1 MSTQTVA
8 INQDRVLADR
18 VLTTGDEAAFRELYR
33 AHTPRLYSFVL
44 RILGG
49 DERDAEDAVQET
61 WIRAVE
67 GLGSFRW
74 EARFGTWLVGIGLN
88 VSRNHIRRRTRRR
101 EVGEDAA
108 PAPARRRP
116 DDERIDLERALG
128 LLPPGQ
134 REVVVLHD
142 VEGWKHREIGD
153 RLGISEGT
161 SKSQLFAARRAL
173 RTVLADPAS
182 GMEGRT

>member
-1 MSTQTVA
+1 MSVQTVA
-8 INQDRVLADR
+8 INQDRLLAER

-44 RILGG
+44 RILAG

-67 GLGSFRW
+67 ALGRFRW
-74 EARFGTWLVGIGLN
+74 EARFGTWLTGIGLN
-88 VSRNHIRRRTRRR
+88 VCRNQIRRSSRRR
-101 EVGEDAA
+101 EVGENAA
-108 PAPARRRP
+108 PAPARKRP

-142 VEGWKHREIGD
+142 VEGWKHREIAE
-153 RLGISEGT
+153 RLGVTEGT
-161 SKSQLFAARRAL
+161 SKSQLFAGRRAL
-173 RTVLADPAS
+173 RALLADTDS
-182 GMEGRT
+182 GMEG